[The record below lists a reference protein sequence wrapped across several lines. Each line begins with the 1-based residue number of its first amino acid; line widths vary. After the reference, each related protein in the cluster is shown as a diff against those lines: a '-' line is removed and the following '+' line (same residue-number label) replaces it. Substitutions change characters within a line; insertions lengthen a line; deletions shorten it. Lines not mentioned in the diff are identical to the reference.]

1 MKNLV
6 YLFVAVVMIAFN
18 FSCSSDDTNSTE
30 PDLSGD
36 IVGKWKLEHAY
47 CIERDE
53 PISTTYCEKQ
63 ATLDFSEEGILIDQ
77 KYYPDSFGGC
87 LPQSTSYYT
96 YYIDQNILY
105 ATYIGTTDT
114 WIEEWEMLELT
125 NTTLILSMYSELN
138 GETYVFTYNRIN

>member
-6 YLFVAVVMIAFN
+6 YLFVAVIMISFN
-18 FSCSSDDTNSTE
+18 LSCSNDDSNSNE
-30 PDLSGD
+30 PNLSGN
-36 IVGKWKLEHAY
+36 IVGMWKLEYAY
-47 CIERDE
+47 CVERDE
-53 PISTTYCEKQ
+53 PISTTYCELQ
-63 ATLDFSEEGILIDQ
+63 ETVSFSESGEFIHQ
-77 KYYPDSFGGC
+77 QYYPDSSGGC

-125 NTTLILSMYSELN
+125 ETTLILSRYFTLN
-138 GETYVFTYNRIN
+138 QETYIFTYNRIN